1 MNKELQALKRF
12 KNNIRWLEENTSLKH
27 YFENNELHFKEDL
40 DIIEKALK
48 QQENDREVWERY
60 LKEIKNLPPIEV
72 QMRLKALKIIKEK
85 KVNAGEFID
94 MLEDWPT
101 ITYEDWLIYKEEN
114 GYYLQDELTEFEL
127 GIIIKEE
134 FDLLKEVLL

>member
-1 MNKELQALKRF
+1 MTKELEALERIKYYGFYDDYGNSHCLVDTYKKELDLIEIALK
-12 KNNIRWLEENTSLKH
+12 EH
-27 YFENNELHFKEDL
+27 
-40 DIIEKALK
+40 
-48 QQENDREVWERY
+48 ENDKQVWKNY

-72 QMRLKALKIIKEK
+72 QMRLKALKIIKER